1 LIDADSEI
9 AGLPEVVIDSDAEP
23 FVRDG
28 RNVMHGFILGHQGL
42 LRTGMPCLIVNQS
55 GELVA
60 HGIAQCGE
68 RELLSFGKGIA
79 VKTRGGIKLD

>member
-1 LIDADSEI
+1 MFDCQS
-9 AGLPEVVIDSDAEP
+9 
-23 FVRDG
+23 
-28 RNVMHGFILGHQGL
+28 
-42 LRTGMPCLIVNQS
+42 S

-68 RELLSFGKGIA
+68 RELLAFGKGIA